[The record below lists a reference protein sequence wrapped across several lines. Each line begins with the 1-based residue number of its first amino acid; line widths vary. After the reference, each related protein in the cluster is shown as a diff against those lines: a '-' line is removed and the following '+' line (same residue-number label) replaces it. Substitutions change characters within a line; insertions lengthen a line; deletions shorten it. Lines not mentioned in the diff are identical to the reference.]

1 MPSSFTPLL
10 EASVNRVL
18 RLDPDTLTRLSAL
31 KGKVIR
37 LRLAST
43 PPVEIFVLPSENGLQ
58 LAENHSTEPDVTL
71 TGDIPVFGRL
81 ILRRVLPNV
90 AAASEVQIS
99 GDFELGNHFQQI
111 LKNIDI
117 DWEEQTARV
126 VGDVMAHQ
134 LGNSVRG
141 LRRWSRQAWQ
151 TLGDNTAEYWQEES
165 RLLPARSRVDTW
177 RQAVETLRHETDRLQ
192 QRVDSLQEKIK

>member
-10 EASVNRVL
+10 EATVNRVL

-31 KGKVIR
+31 TGKVIR

-43 PPVEIFVLPSENGLQ
+43 PPVEILVLPSENGLQ
-58 LAENHSTEPDVTL
+58 LAENHSTEPHVTL
-71 TGDIPVFGRL
+71 AGDIPVFGRL
-81 ILRRVLPNV
+81 LLRRVLPDM
-90 AAASEVQIS
+90 AAAGEVQIS
-99 GDFELGNHFQQI
+99 GDIELGQQFQQI

-134 LGNSVRG
+134 IGNGVRG
-141 LRRWSRQAWQ
+141 LRRWSRQVWR
-151 TLGDNTAEYWQEES
+151 TLGANTAEYWQEES
-165 RLLPARSRVDTW
+165 RLLPTRLRVDAW
-177 RQAVETLRHETDRLQ
+177 QQAVEALRHETDRLQ
-192 QRVDSLQEKIK
+192 QRVDAMQEKIK